1 MSMLQKPRSIG
12 LEDLHYLH
20 YPIEAEIKYNG
31 VCGVSAAFSGL
42 MTRTFKPFPNEEL
55 NALLRPFRQ
64 HLAGLVFEL
73 VVGSMESETSWNE
86 TVSYVM
92 SKNAKL
98 GSRRLHVI
106 LFDDY
111 TDLKQS
117 YTDRMAA
124 IGRRMWMANSLQ
136 SALNS
141 TKELLHFCMPQT
153 LTCYSPQDVLDFF
166 NWSQREHY
174 EGLMLKAPDAKYKQG
189 RCPPSSFDYL
199 RLKAYETVECEVVAV
214 LEEWENL
221 NDQIRAEDGRMKR
234 SSMSDLKVPKGR
246 AGALVVRH
254 PTGFT
259 FSVSSGLDD
268 IAKANYWDFRHAVE
282 QLQPVY
288 VRYSLAEFKQ
298 TGVPK
303 SAVYLGVRDIERG
316 D

>member
-1 MSMLQKPRSIG
+1 MSMLQKPRSIS

-20 YPIEAEIKYNG
+20 YPVEAEIKYNG

-42 MTRTFKPFPNEEL
+42 MTRTFKPFPNDEL
-55 NALLRPFRQ
+55 NGLLRPFRQ

-73 VVGSMESETSWNE
+73 VVGSVESETSWNE

-98 GSRRLHVI
+98 GNRRLHVI

-117 YTDRMAA
+117 YTGRMTDLGLRLFKMQASNVA
-124 IGRRMWMANSLQ
+124 VQAQ
-136 SALNS
+136 
-141 TKELLHFCMPQT
+141 LHFCMPQT
-153 LTCYSPQDVLDFF
+153 LTCHSTQDVLDFF

-199 RLKAYETVECEVVAV
+199 RLKAYETVECEVVTV

-221 NDQIRAEDGRMKR
+221 NDQVQAEDGRMKR
-234 SSMSDLKVPKGR
+234 ASTSDLKIPKGR

-268 IAKANYWDFRHAVE
+268 VTKDSYWDRRGAVE
-282 QLQPVY
+282 LLPPVY

-303 SAVYLGVRDIERG
+303 SAVYLGVRDVTRG

>member
-1 MSMLQKPRSIG
+1 MSMLQKPRSIS

-20 YPIEAEIKYNG
+20 YPVEAEIKYNG
-31 VCGVSAAFSGL
+31 VCGVYAAFSGL
-42 MTRTFKPFPNEEL
+42 VTRTFKPFPNEEL

-92 SKNAKL
+92 SHSAKL
-98 GSRRLHVI
+98 GNRRLHVI

-117 YTDRMAA
+117 YTGRMSDL
-124 IGRRMWMANSLQ
+124 GLRLYNMQANQ
-136 SALNS
+136 VAVQAQ
-141 TKELLHFCMPQT
+141 LHFCTPQT
-153 LTCYSPQDVLDFF
+153 LTCHSPQDVLDFF
-166 NWSQREHY
+166 DWSQREHY
-174 EGLMLKAPDAKYKQG
+174 EGLMLKAPDARYKQG

-199 RLKAYETVECEVVAV
+199 RLKAYETVECEVVTV

-221 NDQIRAEDGRMKR
+221 NDQIQAEDGRMKR

-268 IAKANYWDFRHAVE
+268 VTKAEYWDRRGAIE
-282 QLQPVY
+282 LLPPVY

-303 SAVYLGVRDIERG
+303 SAVYLGVRDVKRG

>member
-1 MSMLQKPRSIG
+1 MSMLQKPRSIDIS
-12 LEDLHYLH
+12 ELHLLH

-42 MTRTFKPFPNEEL
+42 MTRTFKPFPNDEL
-55 NALLRPFRQ
+55 NGLLRPFRQ

-92 SKNAKL
+92 SENAKL
-98 GSRRLHVI
+98 GNRRLHVI

-117 YTDRMAA
+117 YTGRMSDL
-124 IGRRMWMANSLQ
+124 GLRLYKMQANQ
-136 SALNS
+136 VAVQAQ
-141 TKELLHFCMPQT
+141 LHFCVPQT
-153 LTCYSPQDVLDFF
+153 LTCHSPQDVLDFF

-174 EGLMLKAPDAKYKQG
+174 EGLMLKAPDAKYRQG

-199 RLKAYETVECEVVAV
+199 RLKAYETVECEVVTV

-221 NDQIRAEDGRMKR
+221 NDQIQAEDGRMKR
-234 SSMSDLKVPKGR
+234 SSVSDLKVPKGR

-268 IAKANYWDFRHAVE
+268 VTKANYWDMRRAVE

-303 SAVYLGVRDIERG
+303 SAVYLGVRDVTRG